1 MLHTFLHILGHW
13 LAELHNLRFSGSHN
27 LKALHVM
34 APSLA
39 MAIWAN
45 VQTYYSHGEE
55 APTVVPT
62 FTFLHEAAE
71 TLIQSSMGYF

>member
-1 MLHTFLHILGHW
+1 MGPITLM
-13 LAELHNLRFSGSHN
+13 
-27 LKALHVM
+27 ALLVM

-39 MAIWAN
+39 MAIWAK
-45 VQTYYSHGEE
+45 VQIYYSHGEP

-71 TLIQSSMGYF
+71 TLIRS